1 MENSTHEELKKLGI
15 GRKIRVL
22 REEKEI
28 SLEALSEQVDL
39 ALPLLSQI
47 EDDVIPP
54 TLATLV
60 NISRSLGVG
69 IDHFFTKQES
79 VEKIEYT
86 PENERLTV
94 SKSRESDE
102 ARMTYNYQTLAYR
115 LKGKRME
122 PFLVEFDSE
131 IEEDLIPLS
140 HKGEEF
146 GFCLEGEI
154 EFITDERRIRLRP
167 GDAIYFYSEVPHAI
181 KGIGPGKPKALFVLL
196 PEQRP
201 ESE

>member
-15 GRKIRVL
+15 GRKIRAL
-22 REEKEI
+22 REAKDI
-28 SLEALSEQVDL
+28 SLEDLSEKVNL
-39 ALPLLSQI
+39 ASPLLSQI
-47 EDDVIPP
+47 EDDVVPP
-54 TLATLV
+54 TLATLA

-69 IDHFFTKQES
+69 LDHFFTKQES
-79 VEKIEYT
+79 VGKIEYT

-94 SKSRESDE
+94 SKSRQSDE
-102 ARMTYNYQTLAYR
+102 TRMTYNYQTLAYR
-115 LKGKRME
+115 LEGKRME

-131 IEEDLIPLS
+131 TEDELVPLS

-154 EFITDERRIRLRP
+154 EFITDEKRIRLRP
-167 GDAIYFYSEVPHAI
+167 GDAIYYYSDVPHAI

-196 PEQRP
+196 PERSP
-201 ESE
+201 ESD